1 MKRNSMMQLWLSLV
15 LLTVIL
21 VVSVLFYIDNLNE
34 NFEREVFRTLE
45 EVSSQ
50 EAMAIETEIQ
60 RKQDM
65 LSDLSHV
72 MEIDID
78 IDAEPDA
85 ILKSV
90 HTQLQPIVEENGL
103 RGMGVA
109 LEDGRAYSTRGE
121 IMDIKDQEFYQRAW
135 NGESVLSGRITL
147 NRVAKDYVNVY
158 ATPIHDEKTGEVI
171 GVLYATYNTRNF
183 RSTMETP
190 SFHGEGYSYMVD
202 AKGDTVVDSS
212 HATSFQNM
220 ENIFTSIEEADGKNA
235 TMANELRQLMEQREA
250 GRIVFRNKVDKY
262 LYCYPLS
269 VNNWYLL
276 TVVPVSV
283 VDTQMNVVVRNT
295 IILVVVLAG
304 IFIAMILLLVNQYRK
319 KQAEL
324 KTLAYVD
331 PVTGGDTFAKFQMDY
346 EETVS
351 GCPNVSFAL
360 LSLDLNRFKM
370 INDMYGSE
378 EGDRILQN
386 MDRIWKE
393 IFREHEYCGHRMADR
408 FAVLLTYQS
417 REELEL
423 RIRDYRKLLRETTK
437 NRYNLTLRIGVYL
450 LQGTKESFSTAY
462 SRSMMA
468 FAAAKDSEKHF
479 YAFYNEE
486 MEEQLIWEKLVED
499 DFDTA
504 LKNKEFVVFY
514 QAKIN
519 SETQQITGAEAL
531 VRWIRPDGTIIP
543 PGRFIPVL
551 ENNDSIV
558 ELDRYMFR
566 EVCLQQKQWLDEGKS
581 IVPVSVNL
589 SRVQLAD
596 RNLVDYYQRI
606 LDETGLPPEYIGLE
620 FTESAMFNNEEI
632 LRDTVDRLH
641 DMGMKVLI
649 DDFGVGY
656 SSMMSLKVIPVDIL
670 KVDKSFI
677 DSIGDERGDK
687 IVISII
693 EFATSLGMSV
703 TAEGVEND
711 EQYQFLQAHRCDDIQ
726 GYYFSRPVPADEYE
740 KRFLNRRAIG

>member
-72 MEIDID
+72 MEID

-437 NRYNLTLRIGVYL
+437 NRYNLSLRIGVYL

-504 LKNKEFVVFY
+504 LKNREFVVFY

-519 SETQQITGAEAL
+519 AETQQITGAEAL

-632 LRDTVDRLH
+632 LRNTVDRLH

>member
-78 IDAEPDA
+78 AEPDA

-90 HTQLQPIVEENGL
+90 HTQLQPIVEENEL

-183 RSTMETP
+183 RATMETP

-437 NRYNLTLRIGVYL
+437 NRYNLSLRIGVYL

>member
-78 IDAEPDA
+78 AEPDA

-135 NGESVLSGRITL
+135 NGESVLSGRIAL

-183 RSTMETP
+183 RATMETP

-235 TMANELRQLMEQREA
+235 TTANELRQLIEQREA

-437 NRYNLTLRIGVYL
+437 NRYNLSLRIGVYL
-450 LQGTKESFSTAY
+450 LQGMKESFSTAY

-519 SETQQITGAEAL
+519 AETQQITGAEAL

-566 EVCLQQKQWLDEGKS
+566 EVCLQQKQWLNEGKS

>member
-78 IDAEPDA
+78 AEPDA

-135 NGESVLSGRITL
+135 NGESVLSGRIAL

-183 RSTMETP
+183 RATMETP

>member
-72 MEIDID
+72 MEIDIN
-78 IDAEPDA
+78 AEPDA

-437 NRYNLTLRIGVYL
+437 NRYNLSLRIGVYL

>member
-78 IDAEPDA
+78 AEPDA

-121 IMDIKDQEFYQRAW
+121 ITDIKDQEFYQRAW

-437 NRYNLTLRIGVYL
+437 NRYNLSLRIGVYL

-566 EVCLQQKQWLDEGKS
+566 EVCFQQKQWLDEGKS

>member
-72 MEIDID
+72 MEID

-283 VDTQMNVVVRNT
+283 VDTQINVVVRNT

-437 NRYNLTLRIGVYL
+437 NRYNLSLRIGVYL

-711 EQYQFLQAHRCDDIQ
+711 EQYQFLQAHRCDDVQ

>member
-72 MEIDID
+72 MEID

-437 NRYNLTLRIGVYL
+437 NRYNLSLRIGVYL

-462 SRSMMA
+462 GRSMMA

-632 LRDTVDRLH
+632 LRNTVDRIH

>member
-72 MEIDID
+72 MEID

-283 VDTQMNVVVRNT
+283 VDTQINVVVRNT

-386 MDRIWKE
+386 MNRIWKE

-437 NRYNLTLRIGVYL
+437 NRYNLSLRIGVYL

>member
-78 IDAEPDA
+78 AEPDA

-135 NGESVLSGRITL
+135 NGESVLSGRITVD
-147 NRVAKDYVNVY
+147 RVAKDYVNVY

-235 TMANELRQLMEQREA
+235 MTANELRQLMEQREA

-269 VNNWYLL
+269 VNNWYLM

-331 PVTGGDTFAKFQMDY
+331 PVTGGDTFAKFQKDY

-351 GCPNVSFAL
+351 GCPNVSLAL

-437 NRYNLTLRIGVYL
+437 NRYNLSLRIGVYL

-504 LKNKEFVVFY
+504 LKNREFVVFY

-519 SETQQITGAEAL
+519 AETQQITGAEAL

-566 EVCLQQKQWLDEGKS
+566 EVCIQQKQWLDEGKP

-596 RNLVDYYQRI
+596 RHLVDYYQRI

>member
-78 IDAEPDA
+78 AEPDA

-121 IMDIKDQEFYQRAW
+121 ITDIKDQEFYQRAW

-283 VDTQMNVVVRNT
+283 VDTQINVVVRNT

-437 NRYNLTLRIGVYL
+437 NRYNLSLRIGVYL

-531 VRWIRPDGTIIP
+531 VRWIRPDGTNIP

>member
-283 VDTQMNVVVRNT
+283 VDIQMNVVVRNT

>member
-78 IDAEPDA
+78 AEPDA

-90 HTQLQPIVEENGL
+90 HTQLQPIVEENEL

-183 RSTMETP
+183 RATMETP

-235 TMANELRQLMEQREA
+235 TTANELRQLMEQREA

-331 PVTGGDTFAKFQMDY
+331 PVTGGDTFAKFQKDY

-370 INDMYGSE
+370 INDMYGS
-378 EGDRILQN
+378 LP
-386 MDRIWKE
+386 
-393 IFREHEYCGHRMADR
+393 
-408 FAVLLTYQS
+408 
-417 REELEL
+417 
-423 RIRDYRKLLRETTK
+423 
-437 NRYNLTLRIGVYL
+437 
-450 LQGTKESFSTAY
+450 
-462 SRSMMA
+462 
-468 FAAAKDSEKHF
+468 
-479 YAFYNEE
+479 
-486 MEEQLIWEKLVED
+486 
-499 DFDTA
+499 
-504 LKNKEFVVFY
+504 
-514 QAKIN
+514 
-519 SETQQITGAEAL
+519 GA
-531 VRWIRPDGTIIP
+531 
-543 PGRFIPVL
+543 
-551 ENNDSIV
+551 
-558 ELDRYMFR
+558 
-566 EVCLQQKQWLDEGKS
+566 
-581 IVPVSVNL
+581 
-589 SRVQLAD
+589 
-596 RNLVDYYQRI
+596 
-606 LDETGLPPEYIGLE
+606 
-620 FTESAMFNNEEI
+620 
-632 LRDTVDRLH
+632 
-641 DMGMKVLI
+641 
-649 DDFGVGY
+649 
-656 SSMMSLKVIPVDIL
+656 
-670 KVDKSFI
+670 
-677 DSIGDERGDK
+677 
-687 IVISII
+687 
-693 EFATSLGMSV
+693 
-703 TAEGVEND
+703 
-711 EQYQFLQAHRCDDIQ
+711 
-726 GYYFSRPVPADEYE
+726 
-740 KRFLNRRAIG
+740 

>member
-72 MEIDID
+72 MEID

>member
-78 IDAEPDA
+78 AEPDA

-121 IMDIKDQEFYQRAW
+121 ITDIKDQEFYQRAW

-437 NRYNLTLRIGVYL
+437 NRYNLSLRIGVYL

-703 TAEGVEND
+703 TAEGVENN

>member
-1 MKRNSMMQLWLSLV
+1 
-15 LLTVIL
+15 
-21 VVSVLFYIDNLNE
+21 
-34 NFEREVFRTLE
+34 
-45 EVSSQ
+45 
-50 EAMAIETEIQ
+50 
-60 RKQDM
+60 
-65 LSDLSHV
+65 
-72 MEIDID
+72 
-78 IDAEPDA
+78 
-85 ILKSV
+85 
-90 HTQLQPIVEENGL
+90 
-103 RGMGVA
+103 
-109 LEDGRAYSTRGE
+109 
-121 IMDIKDQEFYQRAW
+121 
-135 NGESVLSGRITL
+135 
-147 NRVAKDYVNVY
+147 
-158 ATPIHDEKTGEVI
+158 
-171 GVLYATYNTRNF
+171 
-183 RSTMETP
+183 
-190 SFHGEGYSYMVD
+190 
-202 AKGDTVVDSS
+202 
-212 HATSFQNM
+212 
-220 ENIFTSIEEADGKNA
+220 
-235 TMANELRQLMEQREA
+235 
-250 GRIVFRNKVDKY
+250 
-262 LYCYPLS
+262 
-269 VNNWYLL
+269 
-276 TVVPVSV
+276 
-283 VDTQMNVVVRNT
+283 
-295 IILVVVLAG
+295 
-304 IFIAMILLLVNQYRK
+304 
-319 KQAEL
+319 
-324 KTLAYVD
+324 
-331 PVTGGDTFAKFQMDY
+331 
-346 EETVS
+346 
-351 GCPNVSFAL
+351 
-360 LSLDLNRFKM
+360 
-370 INDMYGSE
+370 
-378 EGDRILQN
+378 